1 MEPML
6 SEDAIAELEKQ
17 QYRIVGERKH
27 SAVKVCGW
35 TKNML
40 RGKGGCYKL
49 KFYGIRSH
57 QCLQM
62 TTSMSCA
69 NRCVFCWRGRK
80 APVSKEW
87 RWGMDDP
94 EDIIEESLE
103 AQRHL
108 LYGFGGHPTADKQ
121 LYEESKDVKHVALSL
136 SGEPITYP
144 LINEAVAGFHR
155 RGISTFLVTNAQHAD
170 EIRDLA
176 PVTQLYLSVDA
187 PSEELLKEID
197 RPLFP
202 DYWERLL
209 RSLDHAREK
218 RGRTTIRITAI
229 KGMNM
234 VDPAGYA
241 ELILRG
247 DPDFVEVKAYMFVGA
262 SRQALS
268 IKNMPYHEEVESFA
282 KEILEHLPEYG
293 LADEHKPS
301 RVVLLAKKQY
311 YDEEKK
317 SWETWID
324 FDAFFKR
331 WKDYESGKAR
341 DIPTEECSVR
351 WTRGHVAKDLEVA
364 EGDVEEKDLD

>member
-1 MEPML
+1 ML
-6 SEDAIAELEKQ
+6 GPEAIAELEKQ
-17 QYRIVGERKH
+17 QYRILGDNKH

-80 APVSKEW
+80 APVAKKW
-87 RWGMDDP
+87 RWGMDEP
-94 EDIIEESLE
+94 EDIIKGALD
-103 AQRHL
+103 AQEHL

-121 LYEESKDVKHVALSL
+121 LYEESKEVRHVALSL

-144 LINEAVAGFHR
+144 RINEVVAGFHK
-155 RGISTFLVTNAQHAD
+155 RGISTFMVTNAQYTD

-187 PSEELLKEID
+187 PSKDLLKKID
-197 RPLFP
+197 KPLFP
-202 DYWERLL
+202 DYWERFLG
-209 RSLDHAREK
+209 SLDGLAK
-218 RGRTTIRITAI
+218 KKGRTTIRITAI

-234 VDPAGYA
+234 VSPEGYA
-241 ELILRG
+241 ELVRRG

-262 SRQALS
+262 SRQVLS
-268 IKNMPYHEEVESFA
+268 IKNMPYHDEVKAFA
-282 KEILEHLPEYG
+282 EAILAHLPGYA

-311 YDEEKK
+311 YDEARK

-324 FDAFFKR
+324 FNAFFQR
-331 WKDYESGKAR
+331 WAAYEAGECR
-341 DIPTEECSVR
+341 DIPSEECSVR
-351 WTRGHVAKDLEVA
+351 WTSAHAARDLEVA
-364 EGDVEEKDLD
+364 EGDIEEKDLD